1 MHISNGLKFIIYG
14 FKSITCTHHFIHLSV
29 EKAVKNLG
37 YDTYWLDNNHQLE
50 SSFFDNSIIFTE
62 GWETDKLPISKNSV
76 YIIHHFGTK
85 QEGRYNHNQ
94 KYITNNNKV
103 FDLRF
108 LCENFEDHNQ
118 AWNVKFRDLEKIDS
132 CTYLQSNSNY
142 NCIYQPWATDLLPNE
157 IDENDVYIP
166 KDNIVY
172 YLGTIS
178 NGWYNSVIPNWKLN
192 NRDDVN
198 KFIKACKENNIDF
211 IENDPIKNPMGIN
224 EYKKLYQKSYLS
236 PDIRD
241 YHKKE
246 VGYIP
251 CRVFKNISYGNLGMT
266 NSKIVFD
273 FFEQDIA
280 YHEDPYELFYL
291 AQNMKTDYNKL
302 KNMVRF
308 VKSNHTYVHRI
319 QSLLKA
325 IYV

>member
-1 MHISNGLKFIIYG
+1 MKFIIHG
-14 FKSITCTHHFIHLSV
+14 FKNKINTYHFIHLAF
-29 EKAVKNLG
+29 EKAAKYLG
-37 YDTYWLDNNHQLE
+37 YDTYWLDNTDNLPN
-50 SSFFDNSIIFTE
+50 SFYNDSIILTE
-62 GWETDKLPISKNSV
+62 GWETDKLPIANNSV

-85 QEGRYNHNQ
+85 KTGRYNHNI
-94 KYITNNNKV
+94 KYVSNKNKV

-118 AWNVKFRDLEKIDS
+118 YWNIKFKDLEKIDN
-132 CTYLQSNSNY
+132 CTYLQINDNY
-142 NCIYQPWATDLLPNE
+142 NFIYQPWATDLLPEE

-166 KDNIVY
+166 KENTIY

-178 NGWYNSVIPNWKLN
+178 NGWHNEVIPKWKLN
-192 NRDDVN
+192 NRDGVN

-211 IENDPIKNPMGIN
+211 IENDPIKNQLSTTD
-224 EYKKLYQKSYLS
+224 YKKIYQKSYLS

-241 YHKKE
+241 YHKIE

-266 NSKIVFD
+266 NSKVVFD

-280 YHEDPYELFYL
+280 YHDDPYELFYVGQKL
-291 AQNMKTDYNKL
+291 RTDYTKL

-308 VKSNHTYVHRI
+308 VKSNHTYVNRI
-319 QSLLKA
+319 QSLLKI

>member
-1 MHISNGLKFIIYG
+1 MSKKFIVYG
-14 FKSITCTHHFIHLSV
+14 FKKNICTHHFIHLAF
-29 EKAVKNLG
+29 EKAARHLG
-37 YDTYWLDNNHQLE
+37 YDTYWLDNTDNLDV
-50 SSFFDNSIIFTE
+50 SFYNNSIIFTE
-62 GWETDKLPISKNSV
+62 GWETDKLPIANNSI
-76 YIIHHFGTK
+76 YIIHHFGNK
-85 QEGRYNHNQ
+85 IEGRYNHNI
-94 KYITNNNKV
+94 KYIINNNKV

-108 LCENFEDHNQ
+108 LSENFEDHNQ
-118 AWNVKFRDLEKIDS
+118 SWNVKFKDLEKIDI
-132 CTYLQSNSNY
+132 CTYLQTKTDYS
-142 NCIYQPWATDLLPNE
+142 CIYQPWATDLLPEE

-178 NGWYNSVIPNWKLN
+178 NGWYNSIIPDWKLN
-192 NRDDVN
+192 NRDGVN
-198 KFIKACKENNIDF
+198 EFIKACKENNIDF
-211 IENDPIKNPMGIN
+211 IENDPIKNPLSIN
-224 EYKKLYQKSYLS
+224 EYKRLYQKSYLS

-280 YHEDPYELFYL
+280 YHEDPYQLFYVG
-291 AQNMKTDYNKL
+291 QNMRTDYNIL

-308 VKSNHTYVHRI
+308 VKSNHTYVNRI
-319 QSLLKA
+319 QSLLKV
-325 IYV
+325 IYD